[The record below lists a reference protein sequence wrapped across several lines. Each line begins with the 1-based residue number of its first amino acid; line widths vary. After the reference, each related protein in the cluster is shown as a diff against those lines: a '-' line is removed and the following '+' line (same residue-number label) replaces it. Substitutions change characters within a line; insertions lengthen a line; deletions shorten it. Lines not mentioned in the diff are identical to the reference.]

1 MKWRIWT
8 VSGGRIQMKFQRD
21 FVAAIVLTSVELT
34 SSGHAQVPNQ
44 QIPSQYEDAQAVAIA
59 ILNRSLGSVSNGQRQ
74 FSADSPVTRF
84 IALVRGGTSIVEPT
98 QQQVCDAWKRMP
110 PEQPFTGNFSVAGAE
125 FSLDKFCAIKR

>member
-1 MKWRIWT
+1 
-8 VSGGRIQMKFQRD
+8 MKFQRD

-44 QIPSQYEDAQAVAIA
+44 QIPSQYGDAQAVSIA

-84 IALVRGGTSIVEPT
+84 IAFVRGGTSIVEPT
-98 QQQVCDAWKRMP
+98 Q
-110 PEQPFTGNFSVAGAE
+110 
-125 FSLDKFCAIKR
+125 